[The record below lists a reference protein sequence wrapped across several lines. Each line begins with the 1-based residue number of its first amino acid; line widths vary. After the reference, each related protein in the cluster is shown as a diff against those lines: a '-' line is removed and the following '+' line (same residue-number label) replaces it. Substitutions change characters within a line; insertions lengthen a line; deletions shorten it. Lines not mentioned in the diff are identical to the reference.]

1 VTHLGDLV
9 CVLIDDELGGD
20 AYDHAV
26 GHLDECAQ
34 CRRDVAGQRWVKAQ
48 LTQARPAAMPDA
60 VLLARL
66 LQIPESDDAGPGSQ
80 SSREFGLAGE
90 PWLSGQSRLSG
101 SIRSGS
107 VRSRRLLGRTPPSR
121 PLRTGQPA
129 YRRTRTRT
137 VAAAGFAASVVVG
150 FSGAVSGSAA
160 VSSGV
165 GASATTPSAFSVAAL
180 GAPISA
186 VIPRP
191 SVRLA
196 ASVVY
201 RRP

>member
-26 GHLDECAQ
+26 VHLGECAQ
-34 CRRDVAGQRWVKAQ
+34 CRRDVAEQRWVKAQ
-48 LTQARPAAMPDA
+48 LAQAQPGMVPDS
-60 VLLARL
+60 VFLARL
-66 LQIPESDDAGPGSQ
+66 LQIPETDDARPVAAQ
-80 SSREFGLAGE
+80 SRQVRV
-90 PWLSGQSRLSG
+90 SGQL
-101 SIRSGS
+101 
-107 VRSRRLLGRTPPSR
+107 RSRRLLGRTAPSR

-129 YRRTRTRT
+129 GRRVRTRT

-150 FSGAVSGSAA
+150 FSGAISGSAA
-160 VSSGV
+160 VSSGA
-165 GASATTPSAFSVAAL
+165 GASATTPSAFAAAAL

-186 VIPRP
+186 VVPRP
-191 SVRLA
+191 GARVA
-196 ASVVY
+196 VSVVY

>member
-1 VTHLGDLV
+1 MTHLGNLV
-9 CVLIDDELGGD
+9 GVLIEGELGGD

-26 GHLDECAQ
+26 VHLGDCTQ
-34 CRRDVAGQRWVKAQ
+34 CRREVAEQRWVKAQ
-48 LTQARPAAMPDA
+48 LAQAPPAALPDP

-66 LQIPESDDAGPGSQ
+66 LQIPESDAAPSV
-80 SSREFGLAGE
+80 
-90 PWLSGQSRLSG
+90 QSRPVRAAG
-101 SIRSGS
+101 Q
-107 VRSRRLLGRTPPSR
+107 VRSRRLVGRTAPSR

-129 YRRTRTRT
+129 GRRTRTRT

-160 VSSGV
+160 VSS
-165 GASATTPSAFSVAAL
+165 SAGSVPSAFSATEL

-186 VIPRP
+186 VVPRP
-191 SVRLA
+191 NARTAV
-196 ASVVY
+196 SVVY

>member
-26 GHLDECAQ
+26 MHLDECAQ
-34 CRRDVAGQRWVKAQ
+34 CRRDVATQRWVKAQ
-48 LTQARPAAMPDA
+48 LAQAQPAAMPDA

-66 LQIPESDDAGPGSQ
+66 LQIPESNDVRPDPR
-80 SSREFGLAGE
+80 SSRQLRMPGE
-90 PWLSGQSRLSG
+90 L
-101 SIRSGS
+101 RSGS
-107 VRSRRLLGRTPPSR
+107 LRSRRFVGRTPPSR

-150 FSGAVSGSAA
+150 FSGAISGSAA

-165 GASATTPSAFSVAAL
+165 GASATTPSAFSPAAL
-180 GAPISA
+180 GTPISA
-186 VIPRP
+186 VLPRP
-191 SVRLA
+191 NVRLA

>member
-1 VTHLGDLV
+1 VTHLGNLV
-9 CVLIDDELGGD
+9 GVLIDGELGGD

-26 GHLDECAQ
+26 MHLGECAQ
-34 CRRDVAGQRWVKAQ
+34 CRRDLAEQRWVKAQ
-48 LTQARPAAMPDA
+48 LAQAQPAATPDP

-66 LQIPESDDAGPGSQ
+66 LQIPTLDSAPPARSGEAAP
-80 SSREFGLAGE
+80 SRQVRLAGQV
-90 PWLSGQSRLSG
+90 P
-101 SIRSGS
+101 
-107 VRSRRLLGRTPPSR
+107 SRRLVGRTAPSR

-129 YRRTRTRT
+129 GHRARTRT

-160 VSSGV
+160 VSSG
-165 GASATTPSAFSVAAL
+165 ADPAPSAFSAAAL

-186 VIPRP
+186 VVPRP
-191 SVRLA
+191 GARTAV
-196 ASVVY
+196 SVVY

>member
-1 VTHLGDLV
+1 MTHLGDLV

-26 GHLDECAQ
+26 VHLDECAQ
-34 CRRDVAGQRWVKAQ
+34 CRRDVAEQRWVKAQ
-48 LTQARPAAMPDA
+48 LAQAQPTALPDS

-66 LQIPESDDAGPGSQ
+66 LQIPELDDARPDPQ
-80 SSREFGLAGE
+80 SSRQV
-90 PWLSGQSRLSG
+90 SGARVSG
-101 SIRSGS
+101 AQASAAR
-107 VRSRRLLGRTPPSR
+107 RSRRLLGRTAPSR

-129 YRRTRTRT
+129 RRRTRTRT

-150 FSGAVSGSAA
+150 FSGAISGSAA

-165 GASATTPSAFSVAAL
+165 GASATTPSAFSAAAL
-180 GAPISA
+180 GTPISA
-186 VIPRP
+186 VLPRP
-191 SVRLA
+191 NTRLA
-196 ASVVY
+196 VSVVY

>member
-1 VTHLGDLV
+1 MTHLGDLV

-26 GHLDECAQ
+26 VHLDECAQ
-34 CRRDVAGQRWVKAQ
+34 CRRDVAEQRWVKAQ
-48 LTQARPAAMPDA
+48 LAQAQPAAVPDA

-66 LQIPESDDAGPGSQ
+66 LQIPESDDAQPDPQ
-80 SSREFGLAGE
+80 PLR
-90 PWLSGQSRLSG
+90 LSGQL
-101 SIRSGS
+101 
-107 VRSRRLLGRTPPSR
+107 RSRRLLGRTAPSR

-129 YRRTRTRT
+129 RRRVHTRT

-150 FSGAVSGSAA
+150 FSGAISGSAA
-160 VSSGV
+160 VSSGA
-165 GASATTPSAFSVAAL
+165 GTSATTPSAFSAAAL

-186 VIPRP
+186 VVPRP
-191 SVRLA
+191 GDRVA
-196 ASVVY
+196 VSVVY

>member
-26 GHLDECAQ
+26 VHLDECAQ
-34 CRRDVAGQRWVKAQ
+34 CRRDVAEQRWVKAQ
-48 LTQARPAAMPDA
+48 LAQAQPAAVPDP

-66 LQIPESDDAGPGSQ
+66 LRIPDSDDARPDPQ
-80 SSREFGLAGE
+80 AALRV
-90 PWLSGQSRLSG
+90 SGQL
-101 SIRSGS
+101 
-107 VRSRRLLGRTPPSR
+107 RSRRLLGRTAPSR

-129 YRRTRTRT
+129 RRRVHTRTI
-137 VAAAGFAASVVVG
+137 AAAGFAASVVVG
-150 FSGAVSGSAA
+150 FSGALSGSAA

-165 GASATTPSAFSVAAL
+165 ATSATTPSAFSAAAL

-186 VIPRP
+186 VVPRP
-191 SVRLA
+191 GARVA
-196 ASVVY
+196 VSVVY